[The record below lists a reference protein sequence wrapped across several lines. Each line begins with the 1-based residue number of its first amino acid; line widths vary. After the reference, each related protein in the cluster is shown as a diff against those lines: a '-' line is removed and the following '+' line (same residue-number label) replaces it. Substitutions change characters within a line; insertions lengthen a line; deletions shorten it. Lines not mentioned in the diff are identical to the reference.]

1 MSLENIA
8 VVGLDLAK
16 NVFQVHAVDGA
27 GRVVVRRQLR
37 RNQLLQ
43 FFEQLPRCLVGME
56 ACSTSHYWARELGR
70 LGFEVK
76 LMPPVYV
83 KPYVK
88 RGKNDA
94 ADAEAICEAVT
105 RPTMRFVPVK
115 SCERQ
120 ALLMQHKTRDLLV
133 RHRTA
138 LINALRGHLAEFG
151 IVAPRGAIG
160 VKAALEALHSA
171 QDDLP
176 VPAMQ
181 ALEHIRKQ
189 LEELSEKIAEL
200 DRIIMRWCRN
210 DAAARRLMT
219 IPGVGSLTAAAIAAS
234 VGDAAE
240 FKSARQFAAWL
251 GLTPRQNSSG
261 GKERLGRISKQGDRT
276 IRRLLVVGATAV
288 VRRARLD
295 APSFP
300 WITRL
305 LDRKPARLVSVA
317 IANKTARIAWAILS
331 REEMYR
337 PTAA

>member
-1 MSLENIA
+1 MAYEKIT

-16 NVFQVHAVDGA
+16 NVFQVHAVDDA
-27 GRVVVRRQLR
+27 GDVVVRKQLR

-56 ACSTSHYWARELGR
+56 ACATSHYWAREISQ

-76 LMPPVYV
+76 LMPPAYV

-120 ALLMQHKTRDLLV
+120 ALLMQHKTRDLRV
-133 RHRTA
+133 RQRTA

-151 IVAPRGAIG
+151 IVTSQGRFGL
-160 VKAALEALHSA
+160 KAALEALNMAEEH
-171 QDDLP
+171 LP
-176 VPAMQ
+176 EPSWQPFMH
-181 ALEHIRKQ
+181 LRTQ
-189 LEELSEKIAEL
+189 LEELSHKITEL
-200 DRIIMRWCRN
+200 DRLILKWCRN
-210 DAAARRLMT
+210 EAAARRLMT
-219 IPGVGSLTAAAIAAS
+219 IPGIGFLTAAAIAAS
-234 VGDAAE
+234 VGDASE
-240 FKSARQFAAWL
+240 FKSARQFAAWI

-295 APSFP
+295 AGSFP
-300 WITRL
+300 WISRL
-305 LDRKPARLVSVA
+305 LERKPARIVSVA
-317 IANKTARIAWAILS
+317 IANKTARIAWAIL
-331 REEMYR
+331 RRGEIYR
-337 PTAA
+337 SAIA

>member
-1 MSLENIA
+1 MERPSWSEQA
-8 VVGLDLAK
+8 PYATD
-16 NVFQVHAVDGA
+16 H
-27 GRVVVRRQLR
+27 LR
-37 RNQLLQ
+37 
-43 FFEQLPRCLVGME
+43 LVASRSGSYRAQRESADSDEAAPLFRDDWGME
-56 ACSTSHYWARELGR
+56 ACSTSHHWARELGR

-76 LMPPVYV
+76 LMPPAYV

-133 RHRTA
+133 RQRTA

-151 IVAPRGAIG
+151 IITPQGKFG
-160 VKAALEALHSA
+160 LKAALEALTVA
-171 QDDLP
+171 KGQLP
-176 VPAMQ
+176 EPSWHPFM
-181 ALEHIRKQ
+181 HIRKQ
-189 LEELSEKIAEL
+189 LEELSDKIAEL
-200 DRIIMRWCRN
+200 DRIILQWCRN
-210 DAAARRLMT
+210 EAAARRLMT
-219 IPGVGSLTAAAIAAS
+219 IPGVGFLTAAAIAAS

-300 WITRL
+300 WIARL
-305 LDRKPARLVSVA
+305 LDRKPASLVSVA
-317 IANKTARIAWAILS
+317 IANKTARIAWAILR
-331 REEMYR
+331 REEIYR
-337 PTAA
+337 SAAA